1 MTMRKILCASD
12 PRLRQQA
19 KKVKDFGP
27 HLKKLA
33 DDMLE
38 TMRQANGVG
47 LAGPQIGVMQ
57 RIFVAEI
64 PADQED
70 PNSGQSY
77 VIINPE
83 FTYLSEEIEEGQEG
97 CLSIPNWYG
106 LVNRHQSVQIKAK
119 DVHGKNIKLT
129 VDGFLARIFQH
140 EYDHLTGVLFIDH
153 ITDKEKLWQV
163 LPEDTAEDEE
173 TQDDK
178 DTTEAV
184 PAEVESTAT
193 PIA

>member
-1 MTMRKILCASD
+1 MTIRKILYAND
-12 PRLRQQA
+12 PRLRQKA

-83 FTYLSEEIEEGQEG
+83 LTDLSEEIEEGQEG

-106 LVNRHQSVQIKAK
+106 LVNRHRSVQIKGK
-119 DVHGKNIKLT
+119 DVRGKNIKLT

-140 EYDHLTGVLFIDH
+140 EYDHLNGVLFIDH
-153 ITDKEKLWQV
+153 ISDKEKLWQV
-163 LPEDTAEDEE
+163 LPGETAEDEE
-173 TQDDK
+173 TEDK
-178 DTTEAV
+178 VTTEAV
-184 PAEVESTAT
+184 PAELESTAT